1 MHYRRE
7 VTFLRTNTSRAKR
20 SALRRRGDRRTRTAV
35 AAVAAARR
43 ALSLDVLLN
52 ERAAADPRMRE
63 ALVQLRARGHKVEAR
78 LLLEPGDAK
87 RLAGEAAEKG
97 IDVVVAAGGDGTL
110 NEVVNGVVRSG
121 QLPQCAVAVVPFGTA
136 NDFAAMCDIP
146 LDDPL
151 KALELIE
158 SDPVRI
164 DIGRMNDRLFVNVA
178 SGGFGA
184 EVTAETS
191 PEAKQVLGG
200 FAYFLKGLAS
210 VTNISPRHVEISA
223 PGFTWSGAVLALSV
237 GNGRQAGGGF
247 QVCPNALLNDGLLD
261 VVVVPEVAR
270 DSLLALALD
279 LLRLGKDVNY
289 GHIISLQAPWIH
301 VWARDGLQVNLDGE
315 PVYGD
320 SFRFEVLARAL
331 PFCLP
336 PSASGSLTVDR

>member
-1 MHYRRE
+1 M
-7 VTFLRTNTSRAKR
+7 
-20 SALRRRGDRRTRTAV
+20 
-35 AAVAAARR
+35 
-43 ALSLDVLLN
+43 DVLLN

-63 ALVQLRARGHKVEAR
+63 ALVRLRARGHKVEAR
-78 LLLEPGDAK
+78 LLLEPGDAM
-87 RLAGEAAEKG
+87 RLAGEAAAKG
-97 IDVVVAAGGDGTL
+97 IDAVVAAGGDGTL
-110 NEVVNGVVRSG
+110 HEVVNGVVRSG
-121 QLPQCAVAVVPFGTA
+121 QQSRCAVAVVPFGTA

-158 SDPVRI
+158 SDPIHI
-164 DIGRMNDRLFVNVA
+164 DLGRMNDRLFVNVA

-191 PEAKQVLGG
+191 AEAKQVLGG

-210 VTNISPRHVEISA
+210 VTNINPRHVEINA
-223 PGFTWSGAVLALSV
+223 PGFAWSGAVLSLSV

-270 DSLLALALD
+270 DSLLALARD
-279 LLRLGKDVNY
+279 LLRLGKDSNH
-289 GHIISLQAPWIH
+289 GHIISFQAPWIDIR
-301 VWARDGLQVNLDGE
+301 ARDGLQVNLDGE

-320 SFRFEVLARAL
+320 SFRFEALERVL
-331 PFCLP
+331 PFYL
-336 PSASGSLTVDR
+336 PSAAPLSPRSEV